1 MAPATLQHLLNTSW
15 TLHRLSPLH
24 HEKEFATLS
33 NPTALKTYA
42 SRLQDQLTGNT
53 LGGLSSSTA
62 GGPSGAVADDEAL
75 SRTGALK
82 TCIWETLPSL
92 ALLEPQTQSRPSRRQ
107 PKQQPGILVTLE
119 YENIVYKAALLAP
132 PPPATATTRPPSP
145 DRQGSTHLPLLLTRL
160 PGPLRQTFVSFLAAN
175 FDTYCSALRFPS
187 HFMCAGLEAYVS
199 GMITGGD
206 DRARQQTILE
216 DVVKEMQITLA
227 FSPSIAP
234 ELRSLNVNIPRGSF
248 ADFVGTDRADG
259 SILSNLSSYLEKHLA
274 MKLDLSAESDK
285 KPSPAKE
292 HVRVSRIACG
302 GFLLGG
308 DGRLKLVSLQ
318 KMIPGA
324 DDEENVVGSEGAGE
338 VPGEKARL
346 MLRANEA
353 LLLAVIRKV
362 ASVDEHG
369 V

>member
-1 MAPATLQHLLNTSW
+1 MAPATPHHLLNTSW

-33 NPTALKTYA
+33 SPTALKTYA

-53 LGGLSSSTA
+53 LGGLQT
-62 GGPSGAVADDEAL
+62 GGIASGAVADDEAL

-82 TCIWETLPSL
+82 SCTWETLPSL
-92 ALLEPQTQSRPSRRQ
+92 SFLSEPQTQSRSNRRQ

-132 PPPATATTRPPSP
+132 PPTTGSPTP
-145 DRQGSTHLPLLLTRL
+145 DRKGSTHLPLLLTRL

-187 HFMCAGLEAYVS
+187 HFMCAGLEAYVN
-199 GMITGGD
+199 GMITEDD
-206 DRARQQTILE
+206 DRAAQRQSILE
-216 DVVKEMQITLA
+216 DVVKEMQITLS
-227 FSPSIAP
+227 FSSSIAP

-248 ADFVGTDRADG
+248 ADFVETETSRADG

-285 KPSPAKE
+285 GHSPAKE

-308 DGRLKLVSLQ
+308 DGKLKLVAVQ

-324 DDEENVVGSEGAGE
+324 DDEELVGGEVGSET
-338 VPGEKARL
+338 GEKARL

-353 LLLAVIRKV
+353 LLLAVMRRV
-362 ASVDEHG
+362 ASVDEQG